1 MISCEFARA
10 NLICVILLDFLQV
23 MKFLEYHD
31 RKDDYPFD
39 RQCLAIF
46 DHVLSATSN
55 ISFLTQ
61 SKLLEH
67 VLISERSSVF
77 WQLYVAKD
85 LGQKDHF
92 GCLTLNVIHLIKSLR
107 MIWPNL
113 SLTFIPERC
122 PNYESTMFR
131 ICSFIPAPNN
141 ELAIYMSL
149 LLKTS
154 LPDFPMTSATSKRG
168 STPAHSIGLQ
178 IQCTFQHHL
187 SQFCQNN
194 NTIPSVNLGS
204 PFSVHVN
211 ASTSRHIK
219 YFGKRETSL

>member
-10 NLICVILLDFLQV
+10 NLTCVILLLDFLQV

-31 RKDDYPFD
+31 RKDNYPFD

-46 DHVLSATSN
+46 DCVLPATSN
-55 ISFLTQ
+55 ISSSTQ

-67 VLISERSSVF
+67 VLISDRSLVF

-107 MIWPNL
+107 MIRPNL
-113 SLTFIPERC
+113 SFTFIPECC

-131 ICSFIPAPNN
+131 ICPFIPMPND
-141 ELAIYMSL
+141 ELATYMSL
-149 LLKTS
+149 LWVRLKQS
-154 LPDFPMTSATSKRG
+154 LVSHLDPAGKVIGEHLPISVSKCPDNSTLRFSKGLLGRNKCKG
-168 STPAHSIGLQ
+168 S
-178 IQCTFQHHL
+178 
-187 SQFCQNN
+187 
-194 NTIPSVNLGS
+194 
-204 PFSVHVN
+204 
-211 ASTSRHIK
+211 
-219 YFGKRETSL
+219 